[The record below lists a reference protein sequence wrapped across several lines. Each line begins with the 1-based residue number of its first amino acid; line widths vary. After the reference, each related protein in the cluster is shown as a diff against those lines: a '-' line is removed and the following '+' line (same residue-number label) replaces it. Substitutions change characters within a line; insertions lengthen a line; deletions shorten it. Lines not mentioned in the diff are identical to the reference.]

1 MGEGSAVTQ
10 REPDRERLLLG
21 MDIGGTKTVVAL
33 ARATGEILAESRLDD
48 WASGSW
54 KKDVQTLVEHAR
66 VLLRGAHLPQDALHA
81 LGLSVPGPLN
91 PVTGIVI
98 NAPNLSGWMD
108 VPLVEAFWNVFKIQV
123 LLENDANAAALA
135 EWRFGAGQ
143 GTHTMLYLTMSTGVG
158 GGLILDGRLYRGAS
172 FQAGE
177 VGHMPIVP
185 SGRPCACGLRGC
197 LEAYVGGAALADQ
210 IREDVA
216 RGEAPA
222 ILELAGGDP
231 TQISAELWVEALRQG
246 DDYARRLRDEFLGH
260 LAQGLAI
267 LTQIFDPGA
276 IVLGTIVRENPELF
290 LDELRERVYAQVWPS
305 LRNVRIESARLGAR
319 LPAYASVCVAALE
332 PPDLSPSG
340 SSST

>member
-1 MGEGSAVTQ
+1 
-10 REPDRERLLLG
+10 

-54 KKDVQTLVEHAR
+54 KQDVQTLVDHAR
-66 VLLRGAHLPQDALHA
+66 VLLRGANLPEDALHA
-81 LGLSVPGPLN
+81 LGLSVPGP
-91 PVTGIVI
+91 
-98 NAPNLSGWMD
+98 
-108 VPLVEAFWNVFKIQV
+108 V

-177 VGHMPIVP
+177 VGHIPIVP

-197 LEAYVGGAALADQ
+197 LEAYVGGAALAEQ

-216 RGEAPA
+216 RGEAPV

-231 TQISAELWVEALRQG
+231 TQLSAELWVEALRQG
-246 DDYARRLRDEFLGH
+246 DDYAQRLRHEFLGH

-290 LDELRERVYAQVWPS
+290 LDELRERVYEQVWPS
-305 LRNVRIESARLGAR
+305 LRNVRIEPAQLGAR